1 MEWERAKNY
10 ILIAFVILNLGLA
23 TLLYMED
30 RRYTLTQERI
40 SNIHAILSAN
50 KINLYTAPLR
60 RFAPMRHLDISGF
73 YYDIP
78 ALLEIFFPYTEV
90 MQVDIAD
97 GHYRFETENNN
108 FGQLSISNGFIS
120 FDNTENLREN
130 REAEIS
136 REEAISVSQEFISLH
151 FPDFVM
157 DSVFDAFGGYGWHIT
172 YRQEY
177 RGRIITSNEIIF
189 IFSDGLDWIDMSF
202 GRVIGHS
209 AEPRMIFAPDEIL
222 LTFMQR
228 MSHVAMENPIFIS
241 DIDIVYF
248 QEYQSNYE
256 GSVYPAIPF
265 YRIFVQDHDMP
276 FLINAYTNVP
286 HF

>member
-1 MEWERAKNY
+1 M
-10 ILIAFVILNLGLA
+10 LLNLGLA
-23 TLLYMED
+23 TLLFLED
-30 RRYTLTQERI
+30 RRYTLTPERM
-40 SNIHAILSAN
+40 SNIHSILSRN
-50 KINLYTAPLR
+50 KINLYTTPMR

-78 ALLEIFFPYTEV
+78 LLLTIFFPEEAEIIQGETAEGQY
-90 MQVDIAD
+90 I
-97 GHYRFETENNN
+97 FKTENNA
-108 FGQLSISNGFIS
+108 FGQLEISNGFIS
-120 FDNTENLREN
+120 FDNRGNLREN
-130 REAEIS
+130 RGVEFS
-136 REEAISVSQEFISLH
+136 REEAIAASREFIDRY
-151 FPDFVM
+151 FPDFVL
-157 DSVFDAFGGYGWHIT
+157 DSVFSAYGEFGWHII

-177 RGRIITSNEIIF
+177 RGRIISTNEIIF

-202 GRVIGHS
+202 GRVIGYS

-228 MSHVAMENPIFIS
+228 MHHEAMENPIFII

-248 QEYQSNYE
+248 QEYQSNLE

-265 YRIFVQDHDMP
+265 YRIFIQDHDMP